1 MLIDVWFLD
10 MVLDV
15 GWDGMVVSTG
25 WLGWLVVLAS
35 AMLLGYVVSL
45 VLAIGIRRNMPAAAL
60 TKGHYQ
66 CCKCTGIYHANSV
79 AISDGLAY
87 CINCF

>member
-25 WLGWLVVLAS
+25 WFSWLVMLAS
-35 AMLLGYVVSL
+35 SMLLGYAVSL
-45 VLAIGIRRNMPAAAL
+45 VLALGKRPGS
-60 TKGHYQ
+60 TVGHYQ
-66 CCKCTGIYHANSV
+66 CVECCNMLNVNETVIM
-79 AISDGLAY
+79 DGWPY
-87 CINCF
+87 CLTCFSTNL